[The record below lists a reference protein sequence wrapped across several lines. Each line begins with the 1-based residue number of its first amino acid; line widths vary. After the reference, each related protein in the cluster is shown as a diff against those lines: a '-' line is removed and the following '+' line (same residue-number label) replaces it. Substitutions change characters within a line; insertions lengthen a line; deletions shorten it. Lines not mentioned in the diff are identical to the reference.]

1 MIVLLKVV
9 LRHQGI
15 TLTVLIGTIL
25 LTGYLYGAAPKSF
38 FPQQDTGL
46 IFGVT
51 EGAQDISI
59 ADLASKQLQVIH
71 TC

>member
-1 MIVLLKVV
+1 MV

-15 TLTVLIGTIL
+15 TLTVLIGTIV

-38 FPQQDTGL
+38 FRSRTPGL

-59 ADLASKQLQVIH
+59 ADLAQSNWRSSAP
-71 TC
+71 C

>member
-1 MIVLLKVV
+1 MTACSQMV

-15 TLTVLIGTIL
+15 TLTALIGTIL

-59 ADLASKQLQVIH
+59 PDLAQKQLRSSAS
-71 TC
+71 C